1 MQPQPILDIMRYES
15 AIWSIAD
22 DYIAV
27 GIKRSKFPEYMMPFF
42 ALVMLESRMRKV
54 IKEIE
59 QEEGITFATDPEG
72 FKEAFIEKECGYNVY
87 IVEHGKTLTDICNN
101 DKSFHQDFRNYR
113 EGFDDE
119 LKTLLGIN
127 RGTQEEK
134 FLSCKAKAYS

>member
-1 MQPQPILDIMRYES
+1 MHTTHATTTHPRHYALRKRYLE
-15 AIWSIAD
+15 IAD

-59 QEEGITFATDPEG
+59 QEEGITFAPHPEG

-87 IVEHGKTLTDICNN
+87 IVEHG
-101 DKSFHQDFRNYR
+101 
-113 EGFDDE
+113 
-119 LKTLLGIN
+119 
-127 RGTQEEK
+127 
-134 FLSCKAKAYS
+134 

>member
-59 QEEGITFATDPEG
+59 Q
-72 FKEAFIEKECGYNVY
+72 
-87 IVEHGKTLTDICNN
+87 
-101 DKSFHQDFRNYR
+101 
-113 EGFDDE
+113 
-119 LKTLLGIN
+119 
-127 RGTQEEK
+127 
-134 FLSCKAKAYS
+134 